1 MSDKKGEKSRR
12 GGRAGDFA
20 KNIWLAGLG
29 AYGEAY
35 DDFANQQKSLKDLP
49 QRFKDLVAKGAGIES
64 SREES
69 ARDMKKDAHS
79 EAEHSDGE
87 GLSPPWGSES
97 MEQRIRRMRENL
109 NLNWP
114 SPPTQEIKQLQ
125 KKIETLD
132 SEVKEIKALLIKQT
146 AATEKKS
153 RKKSA
158 SKKDSP

>member
-1 MSDKKGEKSRR
+1 MSDKKSGKSRR
-12 GGRAGDFA
+12 GGRTGDFA

-35 DDFANQQKSLKDLP
+35 DDFANQQQSLRDLP

-64 SREES
+64 SRKES
-69 ARDMKKDAHS
+69 AQDTHS

-87 GLSPPWGSES
+87 EAKSPWGSES

-114 SPPTQEIKQLQ
+114 SPPAQEIKQLRE
-125 KKIETLD
+125 KIETLE
-132 SEVKEIKALLIKQT
+132 SEVREIKTLLLTQT

-158 SKKDSP
+158 GKKDTP